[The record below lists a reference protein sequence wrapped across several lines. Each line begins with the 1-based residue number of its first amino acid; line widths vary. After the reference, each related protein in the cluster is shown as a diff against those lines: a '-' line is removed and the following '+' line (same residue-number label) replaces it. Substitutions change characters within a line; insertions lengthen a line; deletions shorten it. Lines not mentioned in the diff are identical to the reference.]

1 MFSAK
6 RPAVTVSQD
15 TAPTVPQKQKPTA
28 LVPVQAPTTDELAA
42 PTPIPRKSTPP
53 VEIGSM
59 MSGRAS
65 SLEGSTSNRVPIVI
79 KRELK
84 RPEPLSPRSREARRK
99 HSKRL
104 WILGSLVLVITFAT
118 TLLSFTPQG
127 RELTTKFNPNQ
138 MTNQS
143 TVISNKQNAAQVA
156 ALATETWMYQNDG
169 EDPYAHGQ
177 VTVSN
182 GSSSLPWPY
191 GQCTYWVN
199 YRYHQL
205 TGFWVQWTS
214 NADQWFLGAQEAGWD
229 YGQTPPSSVPSIIV
243 LLPYVQ
249 GAGWLGHVAVVE
261 SISRNVVHTSYMN
274 CGYYG
279 CTHVEDVDLT

>member
-1 MFSAK
+1 
-6 RPAVTVSQD
+6 
-15 TAPTVPQKQKPTA
+15 
-28 LVPVQAPTTDELAA
+28 
-42 PTPIPRKSTPP
+42 
-53 VEIGSM
+53 M
-59 MSGRAS
+59 MSGRTS

-104 WILGSLVLVITFAT
+104 WILGSLMLVITLAA

-127 RELTTKFNPNQ
+127 REITTKFNPNQ
-138 MTNQS
+138 MANQS

-169 EDPYAHGQ
+169 EDPYANGQ

-191 GQCTYWVN
+191 GQCTSWAN
-199 YRYHQL
+199 SRYHQL
-205 TGFWVQWTS
+205 TGFWVQWAG

-229 YGQTPPSSVPSIIV
+229 YGQTPPSSVPSIIM
-243 LLPYVQ
+243 LMPYVQ
-249 GAGWLGHVAVVE
+249 GASWLGHVAVVE
-261 SISRNVVHTSYMN
+261 SISGNIVHTSNMN
-274 CGYYG
+274 WGYYG
-279 CTHVEDVDLT
+279 YTHVEYVDFTLGSGVYFLWHKPKN